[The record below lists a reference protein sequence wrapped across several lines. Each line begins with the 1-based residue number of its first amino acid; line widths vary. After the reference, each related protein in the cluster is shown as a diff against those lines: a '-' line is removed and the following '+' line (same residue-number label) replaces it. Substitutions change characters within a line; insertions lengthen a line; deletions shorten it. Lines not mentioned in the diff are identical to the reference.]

1 MARPLAHE
9 WRAKAAIWPAK
20 ANRQLASSTYAG
32 AFRIAELV
40 RTDVDRRDDR
50 LPGQLPGS
58 RGPCRHD
65 RGAIAASVA
74 EHAGRDQ
81 APRGRPR
88 RDGELEGL
96 QPRLPGPAQRAP
108 SAPWLPLNRTSLVV
122 SAHHRADSSGSGLG
136 IFPIGDSRAFKA
148 ETGFPPH
155 SRKRRPPLCGRQKEA
170 GGEGASESALI
181 SERAFT
187 PRDSA
192 KSPASVHR
200 PSGARRYEG
209 WPGTRACLFR
219 SKACHY
225 APLCNDALRR
235 DEAPPH
241 HPPPVALTMASITSV
256 ASAVLGRRSRSQLS
270 RLASIAK
277 ISVEA
282 IKSLKPKNADAM
294 RITAVLR
301 YTASSIYLPLWSSP
315 F

>member
-155 SRKRRPPLCGRQKEA
+155 SRKRRPPPCGRQKEA

-181 SERAFT
+181 
-187 PRDSA
+187 PSA
-192 KSPASVHR
+192 
-200 PSGARRYEG
+200 PSGH
-209 WPGTRACLFR
+209 GTVR
-219 SKACHY
+219 SL
-225 APLCNDALRR
+225 P
-235 DEAPPH
+235 
-241 HPPPVALTMASITSV
+241 
-256 ASAVLGRRSRSQLS
+256 
-270 RLASIAK
+270 
-277 ISVEA
+277 
-282 IKSLKPKNADAM
+282 
-294 RITAVLR
+294 LR
-301 YTASSIYLPLWSSP
+301 YIVPAARAHMRDGRGPAPAFSGQKLVTTRHCAMTP
-315 F
+315 FDGTKRRRIIRRRLR

>member
-1 MARPLAHE
+1 MCISGGCQRGKAGPLGLMWRRLGRQLRKRGAWSMARPPAHE

-40 RTDVDRRDDR
+40 STDVDRRDDR

-81 APRGRPR
+81 APRGCPR

-108 SAPWLPLNRTSLVV
+108 STPWLPLNRTSLVV

-155 SRKRRPPLCGRQKEA
+155 NRKCRPPPPAVQERRERAARAGRNK
-170 GGEGASESALI
+170 GR
-181 SERAFT
+181 SERART
-187 PRDSA
+187 PR
-192 KSPASVHR
+192 
-200 PSGARRYEG
+200 G
-209 WPGTRACLFR
+209 
-219 SKACHY
+219 
-225 APLCNDALRR
+225 
-235 DEAPPH
+235 
-241 HPPPVALTMASITSV
+241 
-256 ASAVLGRRSRSQLS
+256 
-270 RLASIAK
+270 
-277 ISVEA
+277 
-282 IKSLKPKNADAM
+282 
-294 RITAVLR
+294 
-301 YTASSIYLPLWSSP
+301 
-315 F
+315 